1 MQAIFDRSF
10 EADPGAAS
18 RDQGLLR
25 PDAPNAYSD
34 DRQAWLQDQAFRLH
48 LVDDETFEIDS
59 QTDPVGL
66 RLMDRAQTSDRKAD
80 SAA

>member
-10 EADPGAAS
+10 EGSPGAAS

-25 PDAPNAYSD
+25 PPGHDGFQP
-34 DRQAWLQDQAFRLH
+34 LQDQVFRLN
-48 LVDDETFEIDS
+48 LVGDETFEIDS

-66 RLMDRAQTSDRKAD
+66 RWMDRAQTSERKAD